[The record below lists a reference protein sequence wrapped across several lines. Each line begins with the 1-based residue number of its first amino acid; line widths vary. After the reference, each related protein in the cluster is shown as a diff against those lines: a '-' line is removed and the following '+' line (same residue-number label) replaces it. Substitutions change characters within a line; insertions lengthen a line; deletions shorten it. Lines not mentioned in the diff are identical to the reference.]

1 MAGFKPLSAY
11 TASLAAGYS
20 LLPFRF
26 HRLRTGSVF
35 LSNLVGEWEILPADC
50 FAQFVDGRL
59 QHDSDA
65 YADLKAK
72 HFLIDA
78 DSSVAVDLLST
89 KLQRRLSH
97 LPAVFGLAIFVVT
110 LRCEHSCPYCQVS
123 RQSDDRSA
131 YDMTEGTARLA
142 LEKLMASPIR
152 VAKIEFQGGE
162 PLLNFD
168 LIRYV
173 VLTGKQMA
181 ATAGKS
187 FSFVVTTNLALIS
200 DDILVFCREHN
211 ILISTSLD
219 GPADLHN
226 ANRPRKG
233 NNSHQL
239 AVEGMKRAAA
249 TLGENRVAALMTTTK
264 ASLSRVEDIVDEYR
278 RNGLQEIF
286 LRPLSPY
293 GFAVKTK
300 WFKAYESREWL
311 DFYLQGLRYIIDMN
325 RRGERMVE
333 LYALTIL
340 SKMLTGLPGGYV
352 DMMNPAGIANKVVV
366 FNYDGDVYAS
376 DEARMLAEMG
386 DKTFR
391 LGNLLDGE
399 LADLATGDTILD
411 AIEGS
416 VLESSP
422 MCSDCAFQPYC
433 GADPIFHH
441 ATQGDFTGHKPTS
454 GFCQRQMAIFN
465 ELVGLMETDREVAA
479 ILRGWVS

>member
-1 MAGFKPLSAY
+1 MAGFKPLSEY
-11 TASLAAGYS
+11 TASLATGYS

-26 HRLRTGSVF
+26 HRLKSGNLF
-35 LSNLVGEWEILPADC
+35 LSNMVGEWEILPPKS
-50 FAQFVDGRL
+50 FEQFVDGRL
-59 QHDSDA
+59 PPDVDS

-97 LPAVFGLAIFVVT
+97 LSAVFGLAIFVVT

-131 YDMTEGTARLA
+131 FDMTEATARLA
-142 LEKLMASPIR
+142 LEKLMASPIK

-173 VLTGKQMA
+173 VMTGRQMA
-181 ATAGKS
+181 AAAGKS
-187 FSFVVTTNLALIS
+187 VSFVITTNLALVS
-200 DDILVFCREHN
+200 DEILAFCREHD

-219 GPADLHN
+219 GPADVHN

-239 AVEGMKRAAA
+239 AIDGMRRATEA
-249 TLGENRVAALMTTTK
+249 LGENRVAALMTTTK
-264 ASLSRVEDIVDEYR
+264 ASLGRVEDIVDEYYR
-278 RNGLQEIF
+278 VGLREIF

-300 WFKAYESREWL
+300 WFKAYEGREWL
-311 DFYLQGLRYIIDMN
+311 DFYRQGLRYIIDMN

-391 LGNLLDGE
+391 LGNLRDGD
-399 LADLATGDTILD
+399 LAELATGDTILD
-411 AIEGS
+411 AIEAS

-433 GADPIFHH
+433 GADPTFHY

-454 GFCQRQMAIFN
+454 GFCQRQMAIFE
-465 ELVGLMETDREVAA
+465 ELVGLMETDREAAA
-479 ILRGWVS
+479 ILRGWVT